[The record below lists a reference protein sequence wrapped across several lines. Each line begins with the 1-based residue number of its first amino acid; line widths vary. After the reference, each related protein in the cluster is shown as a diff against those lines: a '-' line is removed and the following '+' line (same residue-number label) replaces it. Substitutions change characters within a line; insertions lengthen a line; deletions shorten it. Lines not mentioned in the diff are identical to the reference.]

1 MQKKPDLDTELGYA
15 RLMLAILE
23 DDHEVNERG
32 IQFYKDR
39 IEEIKK
45 KIEEG
50 KRAKQTTE
58 TV

>member
-1 MQKKPDLDTELGYA
+1 MPKKPDLDTELGYA
-15 RLMLAILE
+15 RLMLSILE

-32 IQFYKDR
+32 MQFYRER
-39 IEEIKK
+39 IAELEK

-50 KRAKQTTE
+50 KNAKQTIE

>member
-1 MQKKPDLDTELGYA
+1 MPKRPDLDTELGYA

-23 DDHEVNERG
+23 DDLEVNERG
-32 IQFYKDR
+32 MQFYRDR
-39 IEEIKK
+39 IAELEK

-50 KRAKQTTE
+50 KNAKQTNE